1 MLVPVLS
8 LLLREHPANAITS
21 AYVGGFG
28 YAIFLLVLVTLFEL
42 ILRKEAMGMGDVKL
56 AVVLGMWVGWIH
68 ILLVVYALLFACVL
82 GVVVGGVVLV
92 VRRESRAFPF
102 GPWLAI
108 GAIAAILYSDQILDS
123 LNRASTAW

>member
-1 MLVPVLS
+1 
-8 LLLREHPANAITS
+8 
-21 AYVGGFG
+21 
-28 YAIFLLVLVTLFEL
+28 
-42 ILRKEAMGMGDVKL
+42 
-56 AVVLGMWVGWIH
+56 
-68 ILLVVYALLFACVL
+68 
-82 GVVVGGVVLV
+82 V